1 MEKEKKPF
9 YAVLHGAKKNVGDFL
24 IRDRSEKLIRHF
36 RPDRELKAFPSW
48 KPLDEHLETIN
59 EAEAIIVMG
68 GPGVSQTSYPDVY
81 PFVEELNKIKPP
93 IFLMGVGS
101 YMYPFTAKALRTF
114 NFSSRTREFLE
125 RCKGISV
132 RDVFTK
138 NLITSKGISN
148 VLMTGCPVWY
158 NLEFTGKEFQKPGE
172 IKSVLFSFP
181 QKHYFH
187 EQALIL
193 AYSLK
198 EEFPRARLIAGFN
211 RGLKADEFTNS
222 KDATRFSQAAEKLQ
236 AMGYEVLNHAYD
248 LQSLEDQKTCDLH
261 VGYRLHSHIF
271 FASMRKPSFVIAED
285 SRSYGHYTTL
295 GLPGQMAYN
304 HSLFA
309 EWLPY
314 LENGMIRGGIF
325 KFLPVVGVPKSISD
339 LVIEQIRR
347 ELSNDYPSFEGID
360 KKLDSYLREMKS
372 FLKNLP

>member
-1 MEKEKKPF
+1 MGNEKKPF

-24 IRDRSEKLIRHF
+24 IRDRSEKLIRHV

-68 GPGVSQTSYPDVY
+68 GPGVSQSSYPEVY
-81 PFVEELNKIKPP
+81 PFVDNLDRIKPP
-93 IFLMGVGS
+93 IYLMGVGS
-101 YMYPFTAKALRTF
+101 YMYPFTSKAIRTF
-114 NFSSRTREFLE
+114 KFSSRTRLFLE
-125 RCKGISV
+125 KCKGISV

-138 NLITSKGISN
+138 NLITSKGIHN
-148 VLMTGCPVWY
+148 VVMTGCPVWH
-158 NLEFTGKEFQKPGE
+158 NLEFTEKGVQKPEE
-172 IKSVLFSFP
+172 IKSILFSFP

-187 EQALIL
+187 EQAFKL
-193 AYSLK
+193 ASSLK
-198 EEFPRARLIAGFN
+198 AEFPHARLIAGFN
-211 RGLKADEFTNS
+211 RGLKADKYTSS
-222 KDATRFSQAAEKLQ
+222 KDAARFSKAAKKLEGI
-236 AMGYEVLNHAYD
+236 GYEVVNHAYD
-248 LQSLEDQKTCDLH
+248 LQSLEDQKICDLH
-261 VGYRLHSHIF
+261 VGYRLHSHIY

-325 KFLPVVGVPKSISD
+325 KFLPVVDVPKSISD
-339 LVIEQIRR
+339 LVIEQIDR

-360 KKLDSYLREMKS
+360 KKLDSYLGEMKS